1 MNKIATASFTTE
13 QIPLPSGA
21 VPAGYL
27 AWLTRGNS
35 TTDMQNLPAEA
46 RSCTF
51 LITQPGT
58 YVVRV
63 VRVLEDGSSIG
74 NAAESDPFVVTA
86 EMVDVPVTVTV
97 VVGDAVAAPAGVKVR
112 VK

>member
-1 MNKIATASFTTE
+1 MNKIAEVNFTTE

-27 AWLTRGNS
+27 AWLTRGNN

-51 LITQPGT
+51 LITQAGA

-74 NAAESDPFVVTA
+74 NAAESEPFVVTA
-86 EMVDVPVTVTV
+86 EMVEVPVTVTV
-97 VVGDAVAAPAGVKVR
+97 VVGDAVSAPAGVKVK